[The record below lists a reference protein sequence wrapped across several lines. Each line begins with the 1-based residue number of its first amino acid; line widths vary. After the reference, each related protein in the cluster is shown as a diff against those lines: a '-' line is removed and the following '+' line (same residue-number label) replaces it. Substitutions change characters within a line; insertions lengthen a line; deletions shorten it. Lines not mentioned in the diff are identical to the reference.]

1 MISTTRTIRL
11 LSRLW
16 TASTSRRWPASV
28 NGAGDLVA
36 VTHTLEGAGGETPL
50 ALYRFDNGVLSL
62 LSTPDIP
69 NWTPGHLLMDAAFH
83 PELNIL
89 ALIDNTRPQLTLV
102 EVVGEGEATRMKRW
116 GSSIELERSPYSAK
130 FTPDGRHVLSN
141 AMYTGLGPETPRGTI
156 SSIRLNASASAFE
169 GGTAEHILVS
179 RAQVG
184 VMPEGLAISPDGHW
198 AVTANLERSTPALD
212 SPSQG
217 FFSSLSLLRVD
228 AETGHLATV
237 GTYASDGILPEG
249 LVFDGSSRFV
259 AATTFDRYD
268 GRSPGGSVDF
278 WRISGDHADP
288 GRVEFVKTSRSVP
301 VTRGAH
307 TIAIVR

>member
-1 MISTTRTIRL
+1 M
-11 LSRLW
+11 SRLW

-156 SSIRLNASASAFE
+156 SSIRLNASA
-169 GGTAEHILVS
+169 LMPPPQLS
-179 RAQVG
+179 REEQQNTSSYRA
-184 VMPEGLAISPDGHW
+184 P
-198 AVTANLERSTPALD
+198 RS
-212 SPSQG
+212 G
-217 FFSSLSLLRVD
+217 
-228 AETGHLATV
+228 
-237 GTYASDGILPEG
+237 
-249 LVFDGSSRFV
+249 
-259 AATTFDRYD
+259 
-268 GRSPGGSVDF
+268 
-278 WRISGDHADP
+278 
-288 GRVEFVKTSRSVP
+288 
-301 VTRGAH
+301 
-307 TIAIVR
+307 